1 MLISTDSSAMDED
14 GADKQNGIRLPATNG
29 PRPYKCEV
37 CQRSF
42 REVATLRKHEQL
54 HRADRPYVCQTCGK
68 SFLWSSNLKVHE
80 RVHTGERPY
89 KCKICHRCFTQSNDL
104 RRHERNVHMRGKL
117 VNYRSPATP
126 ASGRNTSQMN
136 LATYQAFAMQQR
148 ALLHHAL
155 TYESLMQSAVVTQS
169 RLMQGGVS
177 TVSLPSMSTTSDV
190 SVSTSSDI
198 RRRRPTGSPDSIKLE
213 QVTPPTSPNSSH
225 ERSLSNP
232 GLLNSTGGGDQ
243 LYMAP
248 RSSSTSAINTG
259 LLHSPPS
266 LPTSSYS
273 GYVTG
278 SNSVNGSPPT
288 LTHVTAA
295 MSPTLSGFKLS
306 NESASMSS
314 LPHSALR
321 RLPPI
326 SSIYSNQPNT
336 STDNKVIDLSMK
348 STSSGES
355 EDGDWKSRIIAEHF
369 KREELANN
377 ASKSPPISETESDEK
392 RDVTT
397 TSITPTG
404 DSGIHHCPHCNIFF
418 HDFTMYHLHK
428 SLHSPVDNDP
438 FRCPSC
444 QKHCQ
449 DRIEFMFHI
458 VWHVKYPHTI
468 PNYEPFKE
476 EYQT

>member
-1 MLISTDSSAMDED
+1 MTAMDED
-14 GADKQNGIRLPATNG
+14 GADKQNGIRLPATTG

-117 VNYRSPATP
+117 VNYRNPVAPTS
-126 ASGRNTSQMN
+126 RNTSQMN

-155 TYESLMQSAVVTQS
+155 TYESLMQSAVVTQA
-169 RLMQGGVS
+169 RLQAGGS
-177 TVSLPSMSTTSDV
+177 TASMPTMSAPSDI
-190 SVSTSSDI
+190 SVSTSTDS
-198 RRRRPTGSPDSIKLE
+198 RHRRPTGSPDSIKLE
-213 QVTPPTSPNSSH
+213 QVTPPTSPSRQ

-232 GLLNSTGGGDQ
+232 GLHNSMGASDQ

-248 RSSSTSAINTG
+248 RSNSTSAIGTG

-266 LPTSSYS
+266 LPTSSYQ
-273 GYVTG
+273 GYTAG
-278 SNSVNGSPPT
+278 SNSINGSPPV
-288 LTHVTAA
+288 LTQVTAA
-295 MSPTLSGFKLS
+295 MSTNMSGFKLL
-306 NESASMSS
+306 NESASTSS

-326 SSIYSNQPNT
+326 SSIYSNHPNT
-336 STDNKVIDLSMK
+336 SSADNKVIDLSMK
-348 STSSGES
+348 SASSGES
-355 EDGDWKSRIIAEHF
+355 EDGDWKSRIIAEHL
-369 KREELANN
+369 KREEASNN
-377 ASKSPPISETESDEK
+377 ASKSPPISETESEEK

-397 TSITPTG
+397 TSITPIG

-428 SLHSPVDNDP
+428 SLHSPVDDDP

-468 PNYEPFKE
+468 PNYEPFRE
-476 EYQT
+476 EYQA

>member
-14 GADKQNGIRLPATNG
+14 GADKQNGIRLPATTG
-29 PRPYKCEV
+29 PRPYKCDV

-117 VNYRSPATP
+117 TNYRNPIAPSN
-126 ASGRNTSQMN
+126 RNTSQMN

-155 TYESLMQSAVVTQS
+155 TYESLMQSAVVTQA
-169 RLMQGGVS
+169 RLMQAGGS
-177 TVSLPSMSTTSDV
+177 TVSLPSMSAPSDT
-190 SVSTSSDI
+190 SVSTSSDSHQ
-198 RRRRPTGSPDSIKLE
+198 RRLAGSPDSIKLE
-213 QVTPPTSPNSSH
+213 QVTPPSSPNR

-232 GLLNSTGGGDQ
+232 GLVNSSAVGGDQ

-248 RSSSTSAINTG
+248 RSNSTSALNAG
-259 LLHSPPS
+259 LLHSPPALS
-266 LPTSSYS
+266 TSTYS
-273 GYVTG
+273 GYAAG
-278 SNSVNGSPPT
+278 SNSVNGSPPA
-288 LTHVTAA
+288 LAQVTAT
-295 MSPTLSGFKLS
+295 MSPTLSAYNNHL
-306 NESASMSS
+306 
-314 LPHSALR
+314 
-321 RLPPI
+321 
-326 SSIYSNQPNT
+326 NT
-336 STDNKVIDLSMK
+336 SVTDNKVIDLSMK

-369 KREELANN
+369 KREETSLI
-377 ASKSPPISETESDEK
+377 ASKSPPVSETESDEK

-428 SLHSPVDNDP
+428 SLHSPLDNDP

>member
-14 GADKQNGIRLPATNG
+14 GADKQNGIRLPATTG
-29 PRPYKCEV
+29 PRPYKCDV

-117 VNYRSPATP
+117 TNYRSPIAP
-126 ASGRNTSQMN
+126 SSRNTSHMN

-155 TYESLMQSAVVTQS
+155 TYESLMQSAVVTQA
-169 RLMQGGVS
+169 RLMQAGGS
-177 TVSLPSMSTTSDV
+177 TVSLPSMSAPSDTN
-190 SVSTSSDI
+190 VSTSSDSHL
-198 RRRRPTGSPDSIKLE
+198 RRPMGSPDSIKLE
-213 QVTPPTSPNSSH
+213 QVTPPSSPNSNR

-232 GLLNSTGGGDQ
+232 GLVNSAVGGDQ
-243 LYMAP
+243 LYVAP
-248 RSSSTSAINTG
+248 RSSSTSAISAG
-259 LLHSPPS
+259 LLHSPPVLS
-266 LPTSSYS
+266 TSTYS
-273 GYVTG
+273 GYVAG
-278 SNSVNGSPPT
+278 SNSVNGSPPA
-288 LTHVTAA
+288 LAQVTAT
-295 MSPTLSGFKLS
+295 MSPTLSGYKLS
-306 NESASMSS
+306 FESASTSS

-326 SSIYSNQPNT
+326 SSIYSNHLNT
-336 STDNKVIDLSMK
+336 SVTDNKVIDLSMK

-369 KREELANN
+369 KREETSLI
-377 ASKSPPISETESDEK
+377 ASKSPPVSETESDEK

-428 SLHSPVDNDP
+428 SLHSPLDNDP

>member
-295 MSPTLSGFKLS
+295 MSPTLSGF
-306 NESASMSS
+306 N
-314 LPHSALR
+314 
-321 RLPPI
+321 
-326 SSIYSNQPNT
+326 NQPNT

>member
-1 MLISTDSSAMDED
+1 MVNDPSENDIAGAKTEGDTIHTFIEQKHIAIQAMDED
-14 GADKQNGIRLPATNG
+14 GADKQNGIRLPATTG

-117 VNYRSPATP
+117 VNYRNPVAPTS
-126 ASGRNTSQMN
+126 RNTSQMN

-155 TYESLMQSAVVTQS
+155 TYESLMQSAVVTQA
-169 RLMQGGVS
+169 RLQAGGS
-177 TVSLPSMSTTSDV
+177 TASMPTMSAPSDI
-190 SVSTSSDI
+190 SVSTSTDS
-198 RRRRPTGSPDSIKLE
+198 RHRRPTGSPDSIKLE
-213 QVTPPTSPNSSH
+213 QVTPPTSPSRQ

-232 GLLNSTGGGDQ
+232 GLHNSMGASDQ

-248 RSSSTSAINTG
+248 RSNSTSAIGTG

-266 LPTSSYS
+266 LPTSSYQ
-273 GYVTG
+273 GYTAG
-278 SNSVNGSPPT
+278 SNSINGSPPV
-288 LTHVTAA
+288 LTQVTAA
-295 MSPTLSGFKLS
+295 MSTNMSGF
-306 NESASMSS
+306 NN
-314 LPHSALR
+314 H
-321 RLPPI
+321 
-326 SSIYSNQPNT
+326 PNT
-336 STDNKVIDLSMK
+336 SSADNKVIDLSMK
-348 STSSGES
+348 SASSGES
-355 EDGDWKSRIIAEHF
+355 EDGDWKSRIIAEHL
-369 KREELANN
+369 KREEASNN
-377 ASKSPPISETESDEK
+377 ASKSPPISETESEEK

-397 TSITPTG
+397 TSITPIG

-428 SLHSPVDNDP
+428 SLHSPVDDDP

-468 PNYEPFKE
+468 PNYEPFRE
-476 EYQT
+476 EYQA